1 MGTGGDI
8 PNLPERPDARDSP
21 RIGHDEWVATHE
33 ARTERE
39 NAIARTYNRVP
50 PPARLALLALATI
63 PLPFFLSTGDL
74 YAFGFFTV
82 LYALLGLGLNVTV
95 GFAGLLDLGYVA
107 FFGYGAYA
115 YAILASKH
123 YDLHLQGE
131 LAIPLIILG
140 TGLVGLLLGLPSRRL
155 LGDYLAIVTLFF
167 GQAFVFFTGVTNYR
181 GMTGGAN
188 GIPDVDPLN
197 FFGLHIRSF
206 RGYYWFTLGVFLL
219 VLAALWS
226 LLRSRTG
233 RAWQALREDPLA
245 AELMGTPVNRLKLL
259 AFAIGAGIAGLA
271 GCIYAASAGSVAS
284 GTFDVPLLITIY
296 AIVILGGLGSL
307 TGVVVGA
314 IVITVSYEMLRP
326 ETPGLSRLLF
336 YGTLLLVVL
345 WRVRPWPRLVFVLGG
360 TVVFGLAV
368 HTIVGAISESATSGS
383 AIEGGRLTGVIE
395 SFVVIPAHAGRWP
408 DYAYVALI
416 AAVLVLTRLHGWW
429 RTAALPPTLYL
440 AMFVWENLL
449 MDQPSVTRL
458 VVFGALLV
466 VLMIVRPQGLLGTA
480 RVEIV

>member
-1 MGTGGDI
+1 MSTGGDI
-8 PNLPERPDARDSP
+8 PSLPERPDTRDRP
-21 RIGHDEWVATHE
+21 RIGRDEWVATHE
-33 ARTERE
+33 GRTTRERRLVR
-39 NAIARTYNRVP
+39 AYDRVP
-50 PPARLALLALATI
+50 PPAKLGLLAVAAI
-63 PLPFFLSTGDL
+63 PIPFFLSTGDL

-115 YAILASKH
+115 YAIFASKH
-123 YDLHLQGE
+123 YDLHVQGE
-131 LAIPLIILG
+131 LLIPLIILG
-140 TGLVGLLLGLPSRRL
+140 TGLAGLLLGLPSRRL

-181 GMTGGAN
+181 GLTGGAN
-188 GIPDVDPLN
+188 GIADVDPLN

-245 AELMGTPVNRLKLL
+245 AELMGMPVNRLKLS

-271 GCIYAASAGSVAS
+271 GCIFAASSGSVAS

-326 ETPGLSRLLF
+326 ETPALSRLLF
-336 YGTLLLVVL
+336 YGTLLVVVL
-345 WRVRPWPRLVFVLGG
+345 WRVRPWTRLVFVIGG
-360 TVVFGLAV
+360 TIAFGFAV
-368 HTIVGAISESATSGS
+368 YAIVGAIDPTATSGS
-383 AIEGGRLTGVIE
+383 AIEGGRLTGLIE
-395 SFVVIPAHAGRWP
+395 SFVVIPAHPGRWP
-408 DYAYVALI
+408 EYGYVVLI
-416 AAVLVLTRLHGWW
+416 ALVLILTRLHGWW
-429 RTAALPPTLYL
+429 RTAAMPPTIYL

-458 VVFGALLV
+458 IVFGALLV
-466 VLMIVRPQGLLGTA
+466 VLMVVRPQGLLGTA